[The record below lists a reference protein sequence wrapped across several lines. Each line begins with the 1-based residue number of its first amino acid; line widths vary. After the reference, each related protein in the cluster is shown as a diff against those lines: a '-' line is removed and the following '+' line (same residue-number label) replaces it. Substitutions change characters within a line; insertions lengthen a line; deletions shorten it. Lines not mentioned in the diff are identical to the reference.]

1 MLYLLILFS
10 IFSMISSAIVITFP
24 AKISAF
30 ANKMSRM
37 EEQEEDA
44 EKEKIVQTLTPLEKR
59 YLLFSSSQLALLP
72 LLIFSPVER
81 FNIYG
86 YIFLG
91 IYIISM
97 RFKKNVLNNPALIT
111 IESIF
116 ELLLGADIVRSSLL
130 LL

>member
-1 MLYLLILFS
+1 
-10 IFSMISSAIVITFP
+10 
-24 AKISAF
+24 
-30 ANKMSRM
+30 M